1 MDSGRQV
8 TYSMGMTYRAAVI
21 GLGRMGSTFDDEIEQ
36 GGTLF
41 LPYCHAPSY
50 AAHEHIDLVAG
61 ADPHDEQRHLFA
73 ERWGLGA
80 KQVYADYKEMLAVEQ
95 PDMVSICTTARVRH
109 RILLDTAAAGV
120 RAIWSEK
127 PLALTLAE
135 ADDIVASCRRQNV
148 TVAVNCAR
156 RWTPSFAETRRRID
170 SGEFGEVLQ
179 VTAYA
184 NCGLSHNGSHAIDLI
199 RYLAGGE
206 VSWVFGEMES
216 DVAAAG
222 DADLAGNGYFAFDN
236 GVRAFLRSTPTGQA
250 SWEVD
255 VIGTEQRVRS
265 LAGGL
270 EWELWSTVPG
280 GPRGRGVPARTPF
293 PLPARMRGMG
303 LMVIDDLIDGIEHGT
318 KPRCSDTDGLAA
330 LEVAVALR
338 ESHRQGGRR
347 VDLPIADRSLGI
359 QSSEIRQDDV
369 PARVR
374 RERATQ

>member
-1 MDSGRQV
+1 
-8 TYSMGMTYRAAVI
+8 MTYRAAVI
-21 GLGRMGSTFDDEIEQ
+21 GLGRMGSTFDDEIKQ

-50 AAHEHIDLVAG
+50 QAHERVELVAG
-61 ADPHDEQRHLFA
+61 ADPHAEQRQIFA
-73 ERWGLGA
+73 ERWGLGTSH
-80 KQVYADYKEMLAVEQ
+80 VYADHEEMLASEK
-95 PDMVSICTTARVRH
+95 PDIVSICTTARARH

-127 PLALTLAE
+127 PMALTLTE
-135 ADDIVASCRRQNV
+135 ADDIVNLCRQRGV

-156 RWTPSFAETRRRID
+156 RWTPFFVETRRRID
-170 SGEFGEVLQ
+170 SGELGDVLQ

-184 NCGLSHNGSHAIDLI
+184 QCGLSHNGSHAIDII

-206 VSWVFGEMES
+206 VEWVFGEMES
-216 DVAAAG
+216 DAAAAA
-222 DADLAGNGYFAFDN
+222 DDDLAGNGYLAFDN
-236 GVRAFLRSTPTGQA
+236 GVRAYLRSTPTGQA

-255 VIGTEQRVRS
+255 VIGTQQRVRS

-270 EWELWSTVPG
+270 DWELWSTVDG

-303 LMVIDDLIDGIEHGT
+303 LSVIDDLIAGIETGA
-318 KPRCSDTDGLAA
+318 KPRCSDADGLAA
-330 LEVAVALR
+330 LEVAIALR
-338 ESHRQGGRR
+338 ESHRRGGVR
-347 VDLPIADRSLGI
+347 VDLPLEDRTLGI

-374 RERATQ
+374 RERAASS

>member
-1 MDSGRQV
+1 
-8 TYSMGMTYRAAVI
+8 MTYRAAVI

-50 AAHEHIDLVAG
+50 AAHERVELVAG
-61 ADPHDEQRHLFA
+61 ADPHDEQRAIFA
-73 ERWGLGA
+73 ERWGLA
-80 KQVYADYKEMLAVEQ
+80 ADHVYADHKEMLAVEK
-95 PDMVSICTTARVRH
+95 PDIVSICTTARVRH
-109 RILLDTAAAGV
+109 RIMLDSAAAGV
-120 RAIWSEK
+120 GAIWSEK

-135 ADDIVASCRRQNV
+135 ADDIVAACKGQNV

-156 RWTPSFAETRRRID
+156 RWTPAFAETRRRID
-170 SGEFGEVLQ
+170 SGEFGQVLQ

-184 NCGLSHNGSHAIDLI
+184 TCGLSHNGSHAIDII

-216 DVAAAG
+216 DAAAAG
-222 DADLAGNGYFAFDN
+222 DSDIMGNGYLAFDN

-270 EWELWSTVPG
+270 DWELWSTVPG
-280 GPRGRGVPARTPF
+280 GPRGQGVPARTPF
-293 PLPARMRGMG
+293 PLPARIRGMG
-303 LMVIDDLIDGIEHGT
+303 LTVVDDLIAGIESGV
-318 KPRCSDTDGLAA
+318 KPRCSDADGLAA
-330 LEVAVALR
+330 LEVAIALR
-338 ESHRQGGRR
+338 ESHRRGGVR
-347 VDLPIADRSLGI
+347 VDLPLADRSLGI
-359 QSSEIRQDDV
+359 QSAEIREDGV

-374 RERATQ
+374 RQREK